1 VQYVFYL
8 SRIGTW
14 REKGSGIVWEIIID
28 SRRDPMAMG
37 LDDAVGSVGS
47 VGSVGAYVDPGI
59 RKSPCKVRLR
69 EIIWPQFYIE

>member
-28 SRRDPMAMG
+28 SRRDPMAIG
-37 LDDAVGSVGS
+37 LDDAVGS

-59 RKSPCKVRLR
+59 RKSPCKVRLP
-69 EIIWPQFYIE
+69 EIIWPQFYTE